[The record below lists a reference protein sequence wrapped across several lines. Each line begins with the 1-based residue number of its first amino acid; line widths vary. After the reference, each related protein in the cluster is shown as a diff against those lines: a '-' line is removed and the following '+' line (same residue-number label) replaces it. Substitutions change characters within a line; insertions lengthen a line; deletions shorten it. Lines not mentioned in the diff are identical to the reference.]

1 MLDAIK
7 DIGEMVIKN
16 ENRDILSVLIEDVN
30 VNKKYNNCVAVILEI
45 DGGDVRY
52 LSTEPEKYSHEK
64 F

>member
-30 VNKKYNNCVAVILEI
+30 VNKKYTIVL
-45 DGGDVRY
+45 R
-52 LSTEPEKYSHEK
+52 LSLR
-64 F
+64 

>member
-30 VNKKYNNCVAVILEI
+30 VNKNITIVL
-45 DGGDVRY
+45 R
-52 LSTEPEKYSHEK
+52 LSLR
-64 F
+64 